1 MRTSLAL
8 LTSVIAWFA
17 PTALADGPSAFY
29 SLSGGTVAPPIQS
42 QTTDHSTFSAGPQL
56 SLARPDIPVGNALSP
71 GFGDF
76 DTASD
81 RSWRLSDGQQQ
92 LDLSSSFE
100 LVNDGTHRLLIAPHI
115 NEFRSSDDGLRSY
128 SAEIRIGNVVQFD
141 RGSATNGWYV
151 FAAADGEALS
161 ISTRSLNNGPDNP
174 MSVSLDDQITVG
186 DLQAGFSTF
195 MGGTQFTVSYIQ
207 TEAGFSAPGSQR
219 IARTESFAGISL
231 AKSF

>member
-8 LTSVIAWFA
+8 LTSVFAWFA
-17 PTALADGPSAFY
+17 PAALADGPNAFY
-29 SLSGGTVAPPIQS
+29 SLSGDMVAPPAQTQS
-42 QTTDHSTFSAGPQL
+42 TDLGSFSAGPQL
-56 SLARPDIPVGNALSP
+56 SLARPDIPAGNALTP
-71 GFGDF
+71 GFGEF
-76 DTASD
+76 DATPN
-81 RSWRLSDGQQQ
+81 RTWRLADGQQQ

-100 LVNDGTHRLLIAPHI
+100 LVNDGNHRLLIAPHI
-115 NEFRSSDDGLRSY
+115 NEFRSNDDGLRSY
-128 SAEIRIGNVVQFD
+128 SAEIRLGNVVQFD

-161 ISTRSLNNGPDNP
+161 ISTRSLNNGPDSP

-207 TEAGFSAPGSQR
+207 TEAEFSAPGSQR
-219 IARTESFAGISL
+219 IARTETFAGISL